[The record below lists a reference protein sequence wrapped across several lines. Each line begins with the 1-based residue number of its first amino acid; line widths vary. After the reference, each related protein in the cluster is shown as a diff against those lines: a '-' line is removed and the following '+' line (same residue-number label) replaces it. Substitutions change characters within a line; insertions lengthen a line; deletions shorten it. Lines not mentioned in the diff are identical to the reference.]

1 MAQKLKLYEAQKKL
15 GEEIIT
21 AVEKIKEKGL
31 RKTADKIEKVE
42 KNWKKFQVNH
52 EELLKEGAETDEY
65 FKECWFDTI
74 QKYYKKMLET
84 DNTTETT
91 EKVNKEENE
100 ADKISEDN
108 DITIV
113 DTKKE
118 VQKISKLETRLMR
131 LIEDL
136 QEDLDAMLEIHY
148 NNELQINT
156 QLNIVLYQL
165 NESKKKAELV
175 VKNELEPVKL
185 EPFKMPTFNGDVKE
199 WNTFSN
205 LFHEAIHI
213 RDIPDSEKMYRLKA
227 VVKGEAGRLI
237 QHMNV
242 SEANYKTAW
251 EMLQKRYNNRRW
263 LFRTQVDQLL
273 DQPSTT
279 VGDAESIRQLTDTTN
294 ECINTIKGMG
304 IDLNNAEP
312 LIARI
317 ILRKLD
323 KESLRMYELGAKNP
337 TEIQSLDE
345 VQKFLEHQ
353 FQALDA
359 MKNKETD
366 DRKRNYPKKIC
377 AYCNKAGHTTNEC
390 RKFSAI
396 SNIERRLPVNQQI
409 NTSIN
414 FSCAFCRKQGHKIY
428 SCSSFSSLP
437 ISNKRA
443 FLNANDTCK
452 ICLSH
457 KNQDKC
463 ISKYTC
469 KICNSRDHHTL
480 LHNEHQQEKKDKST
494 KTKVIAVTKK
504 DESEVVLLPTAIV
517 KGKTIRGEYKELHA
531 LIDQGSQAS
540 MISEEAV
547 HILGL
552 QKVKTDIKLTGL
564 AETSVGQANSKV
576 IMEIKS
582 KINNINMKE
591 EFKVM
596 NNLIRPLPEKTID
609 YNKNQWKSYNLADP
623 EFMKTKQIDLIIG
636 SDIIPKIIKKG
647 FKKINGIIAQE
658 TIFGWIISGKVLKK
672 PAKRSKVTITT
683 KNIEKFWEL
692 EEADNTI
699 NEKTAEDEICMQFY
713 ADTTKIDGDKKF
725 IVKLP
730 LKTDAT
736 LGESRNQ
743 AMARFLNQ
751 EKKMSNEKR
760 TEYIKFM
767 QEYEQKGHMEKVKDN
782 TIGKYYL
789 PHQAVIRESSRT
801 TKLRVV
807 FDTSAKS
814 TNGKSLNDIMMTGPR
829 LQQDIFDILMK
840 WRLWK
845 FVASADVEKMFRLA
859 NNVIQISLT
868 RQFIE
873 LELFEDIF

>member
-1 MAQKLKLYEAQKKL
+1 
-15 GEEIIT
+15 
-21 AVEKIKEKGL
+21 
-31 RKTADKIEKVE
+31 
-42 KNWKKFQVNH
+42 
-52 EELLKEGAETDEY
+52 
-65 FKECWFDTI
+65 
-74 QKYYKKMLET
+74 
-84 DNTTETT
+84 
-91 EKVNKEENE
+91 
-100 ADKISEDN
+100 
-108 DITIV
+108 
-113 DTKKE
+113 
-118 VQKISKLETRLMR
+118 
-131 LIEDL
+131 
-136 QEDLDAMLEIHY
+136 
-148 NNELQINT
+148 
-156 QLNIVLYQL
+156 
-165 NESKKKAELV
+165 
-175 VKNELEPVKL
+175 
-185 EPFKMPTFNGDVKE
+185 MPTFYGDVKE

-279 VGDAESIRQLTDTTN
+279 VGDAKSIRQLTDTTN
-294 ECINTIKGMG
+294 ECINTIKGM
-304 IDLNNAEP
+304 
-312 LIARI
+312 
-317 ILRKLD
+317 
-323 KESLRMYELGAKNP
+323 ESLQN
-337 TEIQSLDE
+337 LDE
-345 VQKFLEHQ
+345 VQTFLEHQ

-366 DRKRNYPKKIC
+366 DRKINYPKKIC
-377 AYCNKAGHTTNEC
+377 AYCNKAGHTTNDS
-390 RKFSAI
+390 RKFSAM
-396 SNIERRLPVNQQI
+396 SNFERRLPVNQQI

-414 FSCAFCRKQGHKIY
+414 FNCSFCRKQGYKIY

-517 KGKTIRGEYKELHA
+517 KGNTIRGEYKELHA

-540 MISEEAV
+540 VISEEAV
-547 HILGL
+547 NILGL

-591 EFKVM
+591 EFIVM
-596 NNLIRPLPEKTID
+596 NKLIRPLPEKTID
-609 YNKNQWKSYNLADP
+609 HNKNQWKSYNLADP

-692 EEADNTI
+692 EEANNTI

-713 ADTTKIDGDKKF
+713 DDTTKIDGDKKF

-730 LKTDAT
+730 LKKDAT
-736 LGESRNQ
+736 LDESRNQ

-807 FDTSAKS
+807 FDASAKS

-845 FVASADVEKMFRLA
+845 FVASADVEKMFRQIKIAREDQDYQRILWRENAREKIMEYRLTTVTYGTAAAPFLA
-859 NNVIQISLT
+859 VYLPQNILYTTLYPKMIPGGFHNISGRRVPKELQILLSFGPKYSPIKVPNINDYFVALNSYNEIHQEQCIILDYQSPLEMQKHFS
-868 RQFIE
+868 QF
-873 LELFEDIF
+873 LEIMTKYQKSNRTHQILFQMYAYASEYIKKQKDLIIVQADKGHSTCLMKKIDYIRKMNIWIDQN